1 MSFEEKQQ
9 WSYGSVS
16 LISYLV
22 YVVWL
27 LNEAQGAPL
36 AQTSYVGIMV
46 TTIVGAIILGIV
58 ITIVISAISPKEA
71 GKSDQR
77 DKEIKRMG
85 DYIGQSFVIVGAVS
99 GLIFAWLEADYF
111 WIANVIYLCFV
122 LSALLSTT
130 AKLVAYRRGF
140 VGW

>member
-1 MSFEEKQQ
+1 M
-9 WSYGSVS
+9 
-16 LISYLV
+16 
-22 YVVWL
+22 
-27 LNEAQGAPL
+27 
-36 AQTSYVGIMV
+36 
-46 TTIVGAIILGIV
+46 GAIILGIV